1 MYYKDI
7 VLALMFGCLGFF
19 LSYYIVRAVSI
30 AVVILMT
37 WVAFRVVE
45 NYGLKPD
52 WHLFNSLND
61 LLIKF
66 GKGFFD
72 LLTHTL
78 NMAATGS
85 LVLFVLGGLMGFLAH
100 LRWRGD
106 H

>member
-1 MYYKDI
+1 VYYKDI
-7 VLALMFGCLGFF
+7 IVTLMFGCLGFF

-30 AVVILMT
+30 AVIILMT

-52 WHLFNSLND
+52 WHLFNNLND
-61 LLIKF
+61 LLLRF
-66 GKGFFD
+66 GKGFFE
-72 LLTHTL
+72 LLTSTL
-78 NMAATGS
+78 SMAATGG

-100 LRWRGD
+100 LRLRGG